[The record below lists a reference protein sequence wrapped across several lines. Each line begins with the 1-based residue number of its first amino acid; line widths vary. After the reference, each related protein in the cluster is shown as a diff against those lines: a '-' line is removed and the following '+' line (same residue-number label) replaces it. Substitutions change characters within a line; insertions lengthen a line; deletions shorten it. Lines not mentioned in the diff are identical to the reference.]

1 MPCKA
6 LAHTHKCDL
15 VYRIAGFQ
23 RVYLETLTMFDLH
36 TKWAFHLNEPTG
48 KIHKVDESIMG
59 AITDSTECIAMLYR
73 VGAPGWCVRPPA
85 NLSTNMI
92 IRMIVPPG
100 WEKMPVIRGRLP
112 NDVDPREFTYKEYPG
127 TPYPTIITACPRSGE
142 YVSACQNWRE
152 GHFGIIDPQP
162 VVMHAVSGMAVVESF
177 TGSQQPNV
185 TLTNGSS
192 GANAN
197 TTAQTS
203 GVNTNNNAQT
213 SVNHTKFHKPEHSFV
228 PPQSPTWKN
237 ALAAVDTNPC
247 RISSSLSARNL
258 RGYQFPDPFL
268 FISGNHKRLM
278 ILAWLM
284 MQDQWLQSLVG
295 VDSTPQLPSP
305 QHWRSFLHDF
315 AKIMQLGKKPNPSN
329 QRRAQKA
336 KEAQGSIFSSAVS
349 IGDRPGTVYWGDVVA
364 MQGETDHL
372 SLLMMAQVIWN
383 AFEQNLR
390 YEVRHLDRYLLPSAW
405 TSDSSAGVREN
416 LIRSIFPE
424 DSDGVLVAGVPLFT
438 QGLAA
443 EKWQDRLAP
452 IHVVI
457 DTLTYEYI
465 ASIFTFV

>member
-1 MPCKA
+1 M
-6 LAHTHKCDL
+6 
-15 VYRIAGFQ
+15 Q
-23 RVYLETLTMFDLH
+23 
-36 TKWAFHLNEPTG
+36 
-48 KIHKVDESIMG
+48 
-59 AITDSTECIAMLYR
+59 
-73 VGAPGWCVRPPA
+73 
-85 NLSTNMI
+85 
-92 IRMIVPPG
+92 
-100 WEKMPVIRGRLP
+100 
-112 NDVDPREFTYKEYPG
+112 
-127 TPYPTIITACPRSGE
+127 
-142 YVSACQNWRE
+142 
-152 GHFGIIDPQP
+152 
-162 VVMHAVSGMAVVESF
+162 AVSGVAVVESF

-192 GANAN
+192 GVNAN

-203 GVNTNNNAQT
+203 GVNVNNNAQT
-213 SVNHTKFHKPEHSFV
+213 SVNHTKFHEPEHSFV

-237 ALAAVDTNPC
+237 ALAAVDTNPR

-268 FISGNHKRLM
+268 FISGNHNRLM

-284 MQDQWLQSLVG
+284 MRDQWLQSLVG

-305 QHWRSFLHDF
+305 QHWRSLLHNF
-315 AKIMQLGKKPNPSN
+315 TKIMQLVPSVPSTSNTSFGGVQKNKGKKPNPSN

-349 IGDRPGTVYWGDVVA
+349 IGDCPGTVYWGDIVA

-416 LIRSIFPE
+416 LICSMFPE

-443 EKWQDRLAP
+443 EKWQDCLAYVDALRRLMTVWPGDGARRLKARYLSNSTTQAVFEETEQMVASLYCQTFFDCFGRAP
-452 IHVVI
+452 CTPHQIPG
-457 DTLTYEYI
+457 
-465 ASIFTFV
+465 FTEGSLSG